1 MLLIKK
7 KVELYYVDLDMEKI
21 KYLKTNNKIKTQ
33 PYGMEIQP

>member
-1 MLLIKK
+1 MIKK
-7 KVELYYVDLDMEKI
+7 WSCIMFIWIIVEKI